1 MNNLI
6 FATNNAHKL
15 HEAKAALGDSIK
27 ILSLADVNF
36 TGEPE
41 ETERT
46 IEGNALLKA
55 RYLYEQTGQNCFA
68 DDTGLEVDAL
78 NGEPGVDTAYYAGL
92 PRDDKRNVALLLKNL
107 EGNTNRN
114 ARFKTVIAL
123 IIDGKEML
131 FEGTVNGT
139 IAYTQTGENGFGYDP
154 VFIPEGLST
163 TFAQME
169 LTEKNKYSHRA
180 RALAKMVEYLK
191 SNS

>member
-1 MNNLI
+1 MQLI

-36 TGEPE
+36 GGEPE

-92 PRDDKRNVALLLKNL
+92 PRDDKRNVALLLNNL
-107 EGNTNRN
+107 EGQTNRN

-123 IIDGKEML
+123 IVDGKETL

>member
-1 MNNLI
+1 MELI

-15 HEAKAALGDSIK
+15 HEAKVALGDSINL
-27 ILSLADVNF
+27 LSLADINF

-41 ETERT
+41 ETEPT

-55 RYLYEQTGQNCFA
+55 RYLYAQTGQNCFA
-68 DDTGLEVDAL
+68 DDTGLEVEAL
-78 NGEPGVDTAYYAGL
+78 NGEPGVNTAYYAGL

-114 ARFKTVIAL
+114 ARFKTIIAL

-131 FEGTVNGT
+131 FEGLVNGT
-139 IAYTQTGENGFGYDP
+139 IAESQTGTNGFGYDP
-154 VFIPEGLST
+154 VFIPEGLPT

-169 LTEKNKYSHRA
+169 LTEKNNYSHRA

-191 SNS
+191 TDN

>member
-1 MNNLI
+1 MQTLI

-15 HEAKAALGDSIK
+15 HEAKVALGDSINL
-27 ILSLADVNF
+27 LSLADINF

-41 ETERT
+41 ETEPT

-55 RYLYEQTGQNCFA
+55 RYLYAQTGQNCFA
-68 DDTGLEVDAL
+68 DDTGLEVETL
-78 NGEPGVDTAYYAGL
+78 NGEPGVNTAYYAGL

-107 EGNTNRN
+107 EGIANRN

-123 IIDGKEML
+123 IIDGKKIL
-131 FEGTVNGT
+131 FEGLVTGT
-139 IAYTQTGENGFGYDP
+139 IAATQTGTNGFGYDP
-154 VFIPEGLST
+154 VFMPEGLPT

-169 LTEKNKYSHRA
+169 LTEKNNYSHRA

-191 SNS
+191 TKN

>member
-1 MNNLI
+1 MQLI

-15 HEAKAALGDSIK
+15 HEAKAALGDSID

-36 TGEPE
+36 GGEPE

-55 RYLYEQTGQNCFA
+55 RYLHAHLNQNCFA

-78 NGEPGVDTAYYAGL
+78 NGDPGVDTAYYAGL

-114 ARFKTVIAL
+114 ARFKTIIAL
-123 IIDGKEML
+123 IIDGKEIL

-154 VFIPEGLST
+154 VFIPEGLPT

-169 LTEKNKYSHRA
+169 LTEKNNYSHRA

-191 SNS
+191 SNR